1 MDTIVALAL
10 VGTAKHNTLDITTDT
25 PVDALMEQ
33 LSVDEIERKLLLSAG
48 AWGIHRQAGQ
58 VPEAIPTPAKVAPA
72 ESLAACSP
80 EIAKLVESML
90 KGEHDELL
98 PEAMERMQRAGLR
111 LPYELLPVALG
122 MQSKE
127 IRATLF
133 PVLGERG
140 LWLSRFNP
148 SWSWVAQFLPQGSL
162 PADAE
167 TTWQEGTP
175 GQRLAILRLLRAS
188 GPAKA
193 RDWLLAVW
201 KQEKAESRA
210 ALLGTFEVGLSA
222 DDEELLEKAL
232 DDRAAG
238 VRSIAPTLLARIPA
252 SAFAARMR
260 THADAM
266 LSHSK
271 KVLTVTPPAD
281 IDKDKVWQRDG
292 IVVKPAYSGVG
303 ERAWWMTQV
312 LSFVPPTYW
321 EERFGMTPTK
331 LIDAVPGEWRNGV
344 IEGWARA
351 ALLHESS
358 GWILPLWDWWC
369 NPKRNKI
376 AYGNVVYEIRQELA
390 KRIPQQVAEQQAL
403 ELKQTSSDWS
413 SAIAELPRPWSK
425 DFGDN
430 YLENLRAYIGS
441 LTITTRSYPYN
452 DPWYQSL
459 EVAAMALPPACFAAA
474 LEPAIVLK
482 AEEDDKTTNNLS
494 WQIQYW
500 NTELTKFSEVLR
512 IRQHLIEEMA

>member
-1 MDTIVALAL
+1 MDEIVALAL
-10 VGTAKHNTLDITTDT
+10 VGTAKHNNLDITTDT
-25 PVDALMEQ
+25 PVDALVEQ
-33 LSVDEIERKLLLSAG
+33 LPVSDIERKLLLSAG
-48 AWGIHRQAGQ
+48 AWAIYRQAGQ
-58 VPEAIPTPAKVAPA
+58 VPESIPTIPEPAPP
-72 ESLAACSP
+72 ESLAACSQ

-90 KGEHDELL
+90 KGEHDDLL
-98 PEAMERMQRAGLR
+98 PEALERMQRAGLR
-111 LPYELLPVALG
+111 LPYELLPLAPG

-127 IRATLF
+127 IRVALF

-148 SWSWVAQFLPQGSL
+148 AWSWVAQFLPEGSL

-175 GQRLAILRLLRAS
+175 GQRQAILQLLRAS
-188 GPAKA
+188 EPAKA
-193 RDWLLAVW
+193 RDWLIAVW

-210 ALLGTFEVGLSA
+210 ALLATFEVGLSA

-238 VRSIAPTLLARIPA
+238 VGSIAPTLLTRIPT

-260 THADAM
+260 NRADTI

-281 IDKDKVWQRDG
+281 IDKDKAWQRDG
-292 IVVKPAYSGVG
+292 IVVKSPYSGVG

-312 LSFVPPTYW
+312 LSFIPPTYW
-321 EERFGMTPTK
+321 EERFGMTPAK
-331 LIDAVPGEWRNGV
+331 LIDAVPGEWKNAV

-351 ALLHESS
+351 TLLHESS

-376 AYGNVVYEIRQELA
+376 SYGNVAYEIRQELA
-390 KRIPQQVAEQQAL
+390 KRIPQQVAEQRAL
-403 ELKQTSSDWS
+403 ELKPTSSDWS

-425 DFGDN
+425 EFGDN
-430 YLENLRAYIGS
+430 YLSKLREYIGS

-459 EVAAMALPPACFAAA
+459 EVAAMALPSACFAAA
-474 LEPAIVLK
+474 LEPAIVVK
-482 AEEDDKTTNNLS
+482 AEEDDKANIS

-500 NTELTKFSEVLR
+500 TTELTKFSEVLR
-512 IRQHLIEEMA
+512 IRQRLMEEIG